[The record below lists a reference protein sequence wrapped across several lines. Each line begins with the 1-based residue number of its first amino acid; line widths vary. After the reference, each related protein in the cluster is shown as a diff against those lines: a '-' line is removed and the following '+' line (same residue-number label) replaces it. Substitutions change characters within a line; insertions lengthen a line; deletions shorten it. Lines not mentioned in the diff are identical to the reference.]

1 MAMSKKYKYIAIC
14 ATKFDRKK
22 FEELTSGIKV
32 WMVGDFSLGCNNKTA
47 KDCYVY
53 SLVTGSITDSYT
65 EYLNTRF
72 VAHVVDSVEDFASYI
87 IAHALGTSL
96 EELFN
101 E

>member
-22 FEELTSGIKV
+22 FEELTSGINV
-32 WMVGDFSLGCNNKTA
+32 RMIGDFSLSCNTKTN

-53 SLVTGSITDSYT
+53 SLVTGAITDSYT

-72 VAHVVDSVEDFASYI
+72 AAHIVDSVEDFASYI
-87 IAHALGTSL
+87 LAHTLGTSL
-96 EELFN
+96 EGLFN